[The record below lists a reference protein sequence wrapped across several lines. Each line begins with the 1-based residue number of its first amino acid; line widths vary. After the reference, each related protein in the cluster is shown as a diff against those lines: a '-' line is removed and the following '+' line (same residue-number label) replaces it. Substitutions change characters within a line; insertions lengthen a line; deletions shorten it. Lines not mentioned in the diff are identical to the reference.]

1 MNIKKRIVS
10 ALMALVMTLSL
21 VNSAVITAFA
31 EGTQS
36 ADPSTGET
44 QNAGYELRVLTFED
58 ANYKGGTNFAG
69 KSDWSS
75 LIDSPQYGGSMLY
88 GDGSGFDTLEKAYKW
103 TDSGNTEL
111 SSRLC
116 NGYGSYCYWS
126 GGHAVSNYASS
137 DYVTNGDFN
146 HQLTVYKAGAE
157 GDVRTGGGHNGS
169 NNFAVHYGYKDGSQF
184 NKTTE
189 LPALSFSDGMARV
202 IDHMY
207 VNNICYALNCYL
219 NGNGLTANIGDDDWV
234 KLIATGYDGAAKT
247 GEASIYLCNGPKN
260 IVTDW
265 TKFDLSGLGAVTKVE
280 FNVTG
285 SSDNG
290 YGFSQPAYFA
300 YDDVAVRFDPNACVH
315 TDENKDRKCD
325 KCGADLNKAPKLVE
339 GVKDVTDN
347 SIIGAA
353 YLLRDLQTGKIFEDG
368 DDKLSAEK
376 NYFYQ
381 RSTDNGQTW
390 GEELGF
396 SASLFGG
403 TTISLTETE
412 PGTYM
417 YRFYAKDDFG
427 GDSRGN
433 GEEKTYWTLTL
444 HVDKAENLDFDVN
457 FYIGRDQNY
466 KTNGNKLPIIKLWKS
481 DGKSNKVGD
490 EIAVTDA
497 EDTKSGYNCMK
508 AR

>member
-58 ANYKGGTNFAG
+58 ADYKGGTNFAG

-184 NKTTE
+184 NKTAE

-219 NGNGLTANIGDDDWV
+219 NGNGLTAKIGDDDWV
-234 KLIATGYDGAAKT
+234 KLIATGYDGEAKT

-390 GEELGF
+390 GEEWA
-396 SASLFGG
+396 SARRSLV
-403 TTISLTETE
+403 E
-412 PGTYM
+412 PP
-417 YRFYAKDDFG
+417 
-427 GDSRGN
+427 S
-433 GEEKTYWTLTL
+433 
-444 HVDKAENLDFDVN
+444 
-457 FYIGRDQNY
+457 
-466 KTNGNKLPIIKLWKS
+466 P
-481 DGKSNKVGD
+481 
-490 EIAVTDA
+490 
-497 EDTKSGYNCMK
+497 
-508 AR
+508 

>member
-31 EGTQS
+31 EETQT
-36 ADPSTGET
+36 AVPSTGET
-44 QNAGYELRVLTFED
+44 QSAGYELRVLTFED
-58 ANYKGGTNFAG
+58 ADYKGGTNFAG

-75 LIDSPQYGGSMLY
+75 LIDSPQFSGSMLY

-137 DYVTNGDFN
+137 DYVTNGG
-146 HQLTVYKAGAE
+146 HESQLTVYKAGAE

-184 NKTTE
+184 NMTEE

-219 NGNGLTANIGDDDWV
+219 NGNGLTAKIDDADWV
-234 KLIATGYDGAAKT
+234 KLVATGYDGSAKT

-260 IVTDW
+260 IIMDW
-265 TKFDLSGLGAVTKVE
+265 TKFDLSSLGAVTKVE

-315 TDENKDRKCD
+315 TDDNKDRKCD
-325 KCGADLNKAPKLVE
+325 K
-339 GVKDVTDN
+339 
-347 SIIGAA
+347 
-353 YLLRDLQTGKIFEDG
+353 
-368 DDKLSAEK
+368 
-376 NYFYQ
+376 
-381 RSTDNGQTW
+381 
-390 GEELGF
+390 
-396 SASLFGG
+396 
-403 TTISLTETE
+403 
-412 PGTYM
+412 
-417 YRFYAKDDFG
+417 
-427 GDSRGN
+427 
-433 GEEKTYWTLTL
+433 
-444 HVDKAENLDFDVN
+444 
-457 FYIGRDQNY
+457 
-466 KTNGNKLPIIKLWKS
+466 
-481 DGKSNKVGD
+481 
-490 EIAVTDA
+490 
-497 EDTKSGYNCMK
+497 
-508 AR
+508 